1 MASRTHPVDRSTGL
15 GLLRR
20 SGAVTELLF
29 LHECATRE
37 VTQLRPV
44 AQRLGLT
51 VQAASHIFRQLHQ
64 RGLAEVRGDRYRPT
78 VAGMAWLHAAFG
90 SVRED
95 LDERIQRLHIIRSTR
110 AVARGPVS
118 ANARVVLEV
127 RHGVLE
133 ARTGTRGSSRG
144 RARSAA
150 RSGELV
156 EVVDLEGI
164 VSLQPAE
171 VRIVTLPDSG
181 VSEQPRLGQLRRLIR
196 ETPEG
201 LLAASGVEASHWLQ
215 KASRRPILRYAVAAA
230 AIEASKVGVPT
241 TLVVLESDLPR
252 LLARF
257 DQPQPPPITVRR
269 LRG

>member
-1 MASRTHPVDRSTGL
+1 MDRTTGL
-15 GLLRR
+15 GILRR

-44 AQRLGLT
+44 AERLGLT
-51 VQAASHIFRQLHQ
+51 VQAASHIFRQLRR
-64 RGLAEVRGDRYRPT
+64 RGLAEVRADLYRPT

-95 LDERIQRLHIIRSTR
+95 LDERLQRLHIIRSTR
-110 AVARGPVS
+110 AVARGAVR
-118 ANARVVLEV
+118 ARARVVLEV
-127 RHGVLE
+127 RRGILE
-133 ARTGTRGSSRG
+133 AREGAKGPSRG
-144 RARSAA
+144 RARTGA

-156 EVVDLEGI
+156 EVDDLEGI
-164 VSLQPAE
+164 VALRPAE
-171 VRIVTLPDSG
+171 IRIVTLPDSDALH
-181 VSEQPRLGQLRRLIR
+181 PRVLSQLRRLVR
-196 ETPEG
+196 NTSEG
-201 LLAASGVEASHWLQ
+201 LLAASGIEAHHWLQ
-215 KASRRPILRYAVAAA
+215 RASSRPVLHFAVAAS

-257 DQPQPPPITVRR
+257 DQPQPPPMTVQR

>member
-1 MASRTHPVDRSTGL
+1 VAPPAPKADRTTGL

-37 VTQLRPV
+37 VSQLRPV
-44 AQRLGLT
+44 AERLGLT
-51 VQAASHIFRQLHQ
+51 VQAASHVFRQLRR

-110 AVARGPVS
+110 AIARGPVL
-118 ANARVVLEV
+118 ANSPVVLEL
-127 RHGVLE
+127 RRGVLE
-133 ARTGTRGSSRG
+133 ARTGIKGPSRG
-144 RARSAA
+144 RTRAAA

-164 VSLQPAE
+164 VPLKPAE
-171 VRIVTLPDSG
+171 IRIVTLPDS
-181 VSEQPRLGQLRRLIR
+181 EALDQRLRGQLRRLVQD
-196 ETPEG
+196 TPEG
-201 LLAASGVEASHWLQ
+201 LLAASGIEAYHWLEH
-215 KASRRPILRYAVAAA
+215 ASSRPVLRYAVAAS

>member
-1 MASRTHPVDRSTGL
+1 VAAPAPTADRSKGL

-51 VQAASHIFRQLHQ
+51 VQAASHIFRQLRR

-78 VAGMAWLHAAFG
+78 VAGLAWLHAAFG

-110 AVARGPVS
+110 AVARGPVP
-118 ANARVVLEV
+118 ANSRVVLEV
-127 RHGVLE
+127 RRGILE
-133 ARTGTRGSSRG
+133 ARAGTKGPSRG
-144 RARSAA
+144 RVLAA
-150 RSGELV
+150 GRSGELV

-164 VSLQPAE
+164 VSLEPAE
-171 VRIVTLPDSG
+171 IRIVTLPD
-181 VSEQPRLGQLRRLIR
+181 VHALDKRLLGQLHRLIR
-196 ETPEG
+196 KSPEG
-201 LLAASGVEASHWLQ
+201 LLAASGIEAYHWLER
-215 KASRRPILRYAVAAA
+215 ASSRPVLRYAVAAS

-257 DQPQPPPITVRR
+257 DQPQPPPITVER

>member
-1 MASRTHPVDRSTGL
+1 VASSTPKLDRSSGL
-15 GLLRR
+15 ALLRR

-37 VTQLRPV
+37 VSQLRPV

-51 VQAASHIFRQLHQ
+51 VQAASHIFRQLRR
-64 RGLAEVRGDRYRPT
+64 RGLAEVRGDHYRPT

-90 SVRED
+90 SLRED
-95 LDERIQRLHIIRSTR
+95 LDDRIQRLHIIRSTR
-110 AVARGPVS
+110 AVARGTVPTNS
-118 ANARVVLEV
+118 PVVLEL
-127 RHGVLE
+127 RRGVLE
-133 ARTGTRGSSRG
+133 ARVGTKGQSRG
-144 RARSAA
+144 RSRTRARG
-150 RSGELV
+150 GELV

-164 VSLQPAE
+164 VPLEPAE
-171 VRIVTLPDSG
+171 IRIVTLPDSDALD
-181 VSEQPRLGQLRRLIR
+181 QRLLGQLRRLVR
-196 ETPEG
+196 GTPEG
-201 LLAASGVEASHWLQ
+201 LLAASGIEAYHWLER
-215 KASRRPILRYAVAAA
+215 ASTRPVLRYAVAAS

-257 DQPQPPPITVRR
+257 DQPLPPPITVRR